1 MSSGRT
7 VFSRSFDTMLLTVVE
22 YDQSAILNPLAQVSL
37 REVFRVWFHPSRH
50 CRKTLRSN
58 TVQSSSQWPEILAL
72 ACDDPALAEN
82 TLHAD
87 PGARPSPSSLC
98 TSFNQFLSP
107 ASFILVNLVSTLLPS
122 STLVRF
128 AFLIPTLLSV
138 GRPSASKLLHS

>member
-7 VFSRSFDTMLLTVVE
+7 VFSRSFDTMLLTVVG

-82 TLHAD
+82 TLYAD
-87 PGARPSPSSLC
+87 PGARPSLC

-107 ASFILVNLVSTLLPS
+107 ASFILVNLVSTLQPS
-122 STLVRF
+122 FTLVRF